1 MNDATARLCGN
12 FFYPQTVI
20 RNHGVRAFGKVAILL
35 IYSNLIN
42 ILLKLLRLTG
52 DEVHL

>member
-1 MNDATARLCGN
+1 MMPPLDSAATSFIRK
-12 FFYPQTVI
+12 PVI

-42 ILLKLLRLTG
+42 ILLKLLG
-52 DEVHL
+52 

>member
-1 MNDATARLCGN
+1 MNDATARLCDN

-35 IYSNLIN
+35 IYSNLI
-42 ILLKLLRLTG
+42 KTTRLTG